1 MHWTN
6 LAHGLISPCKVASLI
21 EFFAKNESELFF
33 RKVLKQKPDYNFTLF
48 SLLNSR
54 CKWANRW
61 REKVQSFLKRPPLD
75 QQNGQA
81 LLVVRSSSI
90 SWPALEF
97 WVYLSNWGFFGHF
110 SNSKN
115 LYQHKT
121 GFIESKHKMA

>member
-1 MHWTN
+1 MYCSQHVLTLSRKLAKTFSARGYN
-6 LAHGLISPCKVASLI
+6 LAHGLISPCKVACLI

-33 RKVLKQKPDYNFTLF
+33 RNVLKQKPDYNFTLF

-90 SWPALEF
+90 S
-97 WVYLSNWGFFGHF
+97 
-110 SNSKN
+110 
-115 LYQHKT
+115 
-121 GFIESKHKMA
+121 